1 MPCAHYAG
9 TMAVIAVYS
18 VKGGVGKSTLSAAL
32 AWNSATVSRRQTL
45 LWDLDVQGAAAFLT
59 GIDAPLATR
68 AASIFTRELA
78 PEALIVP
85 TAWDKLDLLPA
96 DDSLRSLDTIFERI
110 GKRRRLARLTEE
122 LARRYD
128 RIVLD
133 CPPVLN
139 ELSAQ
144 VIRAAALIIV
154 PLPPSPLA
162 RRALDAIR
170 AELVRSHKT
179 HPPILPVFSMV
190 DRRRRLHREALAEMP
205 DWPVIPMASR
215 IEQMAERRAPVG
227 AFAPNDAPARAIAS
241 LWAAVE
247 RKLAESG

>member
-1 MPCAHYAG
+1 
-9 TMAVIAVYS
+9 MAVIAVYS
-18 VKGGVGKSTLSAAL
+18 VKGGVGKTTIAVDL
-32 AWNSATVSRRQTL
+32 AWRAAQVSGHRTL
-45 LWDLDVQGAAAFLT
+45 LWDLDPLGGAGFLL
-59 GIDAPLATR
+59 GQPERRAER
-68 AASIFTRELA
+68 AASVFQRDGR
-78 PEALIVP
+78 PRDLITP
-85 TAWDKLDLLPA
+85 TQYPRLSLLQA
-96 DDSLRSLDTIFERI
+96 DPSLRSLDSIFERI

-122 LARRYD
+122 LTRRYE

-170 AELVRSHKT
+170 TELVRAHQH

-215 IEQMAERRAPVG
+215 IEQMAERRAPIG
-227 AFAPNDAPARAIAS
+227 AFAPNDGPARAFAL

-247 RKLAESG
+247 RKLAKPG

>member
-1 MPCAHYAG
+1 
-9 TMAVIAVYS
+9 MAVVAVYS

-32 AWNSATVSRRQTL
+32 AWNSATLSRRHTL
-45 LWDLDVQGAAAFLT
+45 LWDLDPQGAAAYLT
-59 GIDAPLATR
+59 GMDAPIAPR
-68 AASIFTRELA
+68 AASVMTREIA

-85 TAWDKLDLLPA
+85 TGYDRLDLLPA
-96 DDSLRSLDTIFERI
+96 DDSLRSLDSIFERI
-110 GKRRRLARLTEE
+110 GKRRRLARLTEDLE
-122 LARRYD
+122 RRYE

-144 VIRAAALIIV
+144 IIRAAALVIV

-170 AELVRSHKT
+170 AELVRAHKT

-190 DRRRRLHREALAEMP
+190 DRRRRLHRAALEEQP

-215 IEQMAERRAPVG
+215 IEQMAERREPVG
-227 AFAPNDAPARAIAS
+227 AFAPNDPPARAIAG
-241 LWAAVE
+241 LWMAVE
-247 RKLAESG
+247 RKLAELTATVA